1 MRVWTTH
8 IRSDHSRLY
17 RGMKVLL
24 NRRFE
29 LIFSVKAFEMLGK
42 PAAVKLMFD
51 VGQSQIGVM
60 AEDPYSDAAFDM
72 IKRQNGSSR
81 YVPARGFC
89 YQFLIQIDAT
99 IAFNNIRMEE
109 GVMILD
115 VRSATRVENRRL
127 IEDAEDPRRNEVE
140 SVGI

>member
-1 MRVWTTH
+1 
-8 IRSDHSRLY
+8 
-17 RGMKVLL
+17 MKVLL

-29 LIFSVKAFEMLGK
+29 LIFSAKAFEMLGK

-81 YVPARGFC
+81 YIPARGFC
-89 YQFLIQIDAT
+89 YQFLIQVEET
-99 IAFNNIRMEE
+99 VAFNNIRMEE
-109 GVMILD
+109 SVMILD
-115 VRSATRVENRRL
+115 LNSSTRVENKRL
-127 IEDAEDPRRNEVE
+127 AADAEEPVPEPA
-140 SVGI
+140 